1 MTSIKPFGL
10 RIQSEIELPG
20 CAYTDSNPD
29 VIIGLG
35 KVPKNLHNPKLTLAC
50 TQVSPNQFLLSLDN
64 VARYLV
70 ENGNSI
76 TIEPVV
82 GVGEEEIRLF
92 LMSSVWSALLL
103 QRGILPLHG
112 SCISVKDRAIVIG
125 GYSGNGKSTLAAA
138 LMQAGYPLIA
148 DELCGVIVSENS
160 LPFILPGF
168 PQVLLWTDS
177 LQKLGIESHGLS
189 RVRPNMEKYAL
200 NSGNSQMIER
210 VPFEQ
215 LYILSVINTPTYQ
228 VVPLKGISKVSA
240 IVDSTYRVQHV
251 GGLGLNVLH
260 FKQCTDIAKNIKVK
274 NIERPTYPFDIPAL
288 VRLITEDFSC

>member
-20 CAYTDSNPD
+20 CVNTDSTPD
-29 VIIGLG
+29 VIIRLG
-35 KVPKNLHNPKLTLAC
+35 GVPKNLHNPKLTLAC
-50 TQVSPNQFLLSLDN
+50 TQVSPDSFLLSLDN
-64 VARYLV
+64 IARYLV

-76 TIEPVV
+76 TIEPVA

-112 SCISVKDRAIVIG
+112 SCIRVKERAIVIG
-125 GYSGNGKSTLAAA
+125 GYSGNGKSTLAVA
-138 LMQAGYPLIA
+138 LMQAGYPLIS
-148 DELCGVIVSENS
+148 DELCGVTISENS
-160 LPFILPGF
+160 QPLILPGF
-168 PQVLLWTDS
+168 RQVLLWKDS
-177 LQKLGIESHGLS
+177 LEKLGIESHGLLQT
-189 RVRPNMEKYAL
+189 RPNIEKYIL
-200 NSGNSQMIER
+200 PLEDSDTIEP
-210 VPFEQ
+210 VLLGG

-228 VVPLKGISKVSA
+228 VIPIHGISKVSML
-240 IVDSTYRVQHV
+240 VDSTYRVKHV

-260 FKQCTDIAKNIKVK
+260 FKQCTGIAKSIEVK

-288 VRLITEDFSC
+288 VRVITEDFSC